1 MCETHVVIQVKTMAF
16 KVLSQW
22 SPKKKSLFQWVQ
34 KISQLLSWHK
44 SKPWCLRLACHNE
57 KISHVTHEIHVIMQA
72 QTITFEV
79 SSKWSSPKKNLL
91 SMGAKCVILVRKTCY
106 IWMNTHM

>member
-1 MCETHVVIQVKTMAF
+1 MCETHVVIQLKTMAF

-22 SPKKKSLFQWVQ
+22 SPKKKSSFQWVENL
-34 KISQLLSWHK
+34 SQPLLWHK

-57 KISHVTHEIHVIMQA
+57 KKSHVTCEIHVIMKA

-79 SSKWSSPKKNLL
+79 SSQWSSPKKLFIL
-91 SMGAKCVILVRKTCY
+91 MGAKCVILVTKNLLY
-106 IWMNTHM
+106 VNGTHM